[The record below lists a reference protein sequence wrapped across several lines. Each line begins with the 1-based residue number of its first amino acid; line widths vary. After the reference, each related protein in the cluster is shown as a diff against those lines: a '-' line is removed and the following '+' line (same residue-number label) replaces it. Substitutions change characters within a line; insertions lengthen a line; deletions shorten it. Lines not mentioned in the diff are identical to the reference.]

1 VPKFFRA
8 SSLDYIKVKTPLF
21 PLSFEVSR
29 EVLDR
34 AAKIK
39 LALFDVDGV
48 LTDGR
53 VILGNDDEY
62 KAFDIKDGHG
72 LVMLTR
78 HGIITGI
85 ITGRTSRTVER
96 RATELGI
103 THLYQGC
110 KEKLPFYRTLIGEL
124 GLAPEQTAYM
134 GDDVV
139 DLPIML
145 QAGLAATVSD
155 GHAVV
160 RQHAHWT
167 APSAGGR
174 GAARE
179 LAELILYAQ
188 GTYDAEM
195 MRYLAPGTGA

>member
-1 VPKFFRA
+1 VK
-8 SSLDYIKVKTPLF
+8 SSLFTLPFD
-21 PLSFEVSR
+21 VSR

-53 VILGNDDEY
+53 VILGAEDEY

-72 LVMLTR
+72 LRMLAR
-78 HGIITGI
+78 HGVAVGI
-85 ITGRTSRTVER
+85 VTGRRSRAVER
-96 RATELGI
+96 RAAELEI
-103 THLYQGC
+103 AHLYQGC
-110 KEKLPFYRTLIGEL
+110 QEKLPVYRQLIAEL
-124 GLAPEQTAYM
+124 RLTPEQTAYL
-134 GDDVV
+134 GDDLM

-145 QAGLAATVSD
+145 QAGLAV
-155 GHAVV
+155 AVNDAHPLA
-160 RQHAHWT
+160 RQHAHWIT
-167 APSAGGR
+167 PAGGGC

-188 GTYDAEM
+188 GTYDDEIR
-195 MRYLAPGTGA
+195 RYLSAGPRA

>member
-1 VPKFFRA
+1 M
-8 SSLDYIKVKTPLF
+8 KTPLF
-21 PLSFEVSR
+21 PLSFDVNR
-29 EVLDR
+29 EVLER

-48 LTDGR
+48 LTNGQ
-53 VILGNDDEY
+53 VILGNEDEY

-78 HGIITGI
+78 HGVATGI
-85 ITGRTSRTVER
+85 ITGRTSRAVER
-96 RATELGI
+96 RAAELHV

-110 KEKLPFYRTLIGEL
+110 KEKLPFYRKLLGEL
-124 GLAPEQTAYM
+124 GLTPEQTAYM
-134 GDDVV
+134 GDDIV

-145 QAGLAATVSD
+145 AAGLAVAVADAHAT
-155 GHAVV
+155 V

-167 APSAGGR
+167 TPAPGGR
-174 GAARE
+174 GAARQ

-195 MRYLAPGTGA
+195 QRYLSKHT